1 MNSLWDEIKR
11 RNIVRVAVTYAV
23 VAWLTAQVADFATDT
38 FGAPPWVLQIF
49 VVFLLLGFPLAVLLA
64 WAYDLTPH
72 GIRRTSSAAG
82 ESDADARPPR
92 QNRAVFIVFILLA
105 LSFAAWL
112 QFYGLERVILTHDG
126 RNTFSPSADNN
137 LESLHFDLVF
147 PEAAPLAL
155 IGAAEL
161 GNGKQA
167 FAISPNG
174 KLVVY
179 AGASDEGYQLYL
191 RDISGHTTAAIEGT
205 NGAFSPFFS
214 PNSMWVGYFDGNELF
229 KVNVKGGKPVFIA
242 NATNS
247 VGGTWTDEDEIVM
260 VIEEGQQI
268 VKVPASGGEVED
280 IPIDDRLY
288 YPTAVR
294 NQQKITVFG
303 QLLDLDSSQF
313 EELPIQSRD
322 IRYAN
327 GFLFFIFQGS
337 LHAAR
342 YDLATNRLES
352 SPAPVITGVRT
363 EIWGAAQ
370 WSLSDNGTLLYMPGR
385 DARSNPLVWVNAT
398 ESKALNLPVRYRG
411 SMEISPD
418 GRRLAITE
426 YGATTSD
433 IWIYDLSNG
442 RATKLTTDG
451 INLGP
456 LFWSPDNASV
466 YYQKLSGS
474 NEVTHRRF
482 IDSQLPAEL
491 VFESMHTKYSATSIS
506 ADGRVM
512 GLHGSAYN
520 AGIAIYD
527 VITKKATP
535 VSSASSN
542 DWGTAVSPDGRAIVY
557 TSGAS
562 GAYNIFLQPIPATGK
577 RYQVSRED
585 GSEEP
590 RWSAD
595 GSKIYYRSGTRIMV
609 ADVVMEPEIIVGE
622 PQVFYSGVFENVG
635 GRSYAIHPDGERA
648 LVISSE
654 NLASSIR
661 VITNWF
667 SKVERIIQ
675 ENRSDS
681 D

>member
-1 MNSLWDEIKR
+1 M
-11 RNIVRVAVTYAV
+11 TYAV
-23 VAWLTAQVADFATDT
+23 VAWLTAQVVDFATDT

-64 WAYDLTPH
+64 WAYDLTPD
-72 GIRRTSSAAG
+72 GIRRTSIAAG

-92 QNRAVFIVFILLA
+92 QHRSVFIVFILLA

-112 QFYGLERVILTHDG
+112 QFYGLERVILTHDAG
-126 RNTFSPSADNN
+126 NTFSPSANNN

-179 AGASDEGYQLYL
+179 AGASGDDYQLYL
-191 RDISGHTTAAIEGT
+191 RDISGHTTVAIEGT
-205 NGAFSPFFS
+205 DGAFSPFFS

-229 KVNVKGGKPVFIA
+229 KVNVNGGKPVFVA

-491 VFESMHTKYSATSIS
+491 VFEYMHTKYSATSIS

>member
-1 MNSLWDEIKR
+1 M
-11 RNIVRVAVTYAV
+11 AVTYAV
-23 VAWLTAQVADFATDT
+23 VAWLMAQVADFATDT

-49 VVFLLLGFPLAVLLA
+49 VVFLLLGMPLAVLLA

-72 GIRRTSSAAG
+72 SIRRTSSAAG
-82 ESDADARPPR
+82 DSDANAQPPR
-92 QNRAVFIVFILLA
+92 QRRAVFTVFILLA
-105 LSFAAWL
+105 LSFASWL
-112 QFYGLERVILTHDG
+112 QFYGFEQVKMTRGDN
-126 RNTFSPSADNN
+126 NTFSPSANVN

-147 PEAAPLAL
+147 PEDAPLAL

-179 AGASDEGYQLYL
+179 AGASGEGYQLYL

-205 NGAFSPFFS
+205 GGAFSPFFS
-214 PNSMWVGYFDGNELF
+214 PNSMWVGYFARNELF
-229 KVNVKGGKPVFIA
+229 KVNVNGGKPVFVA

-247 VGGTWTDEDEIVM
+247 VGGTWTDADEIVM
-260 VIEEGQQI
+260 VTEEGQRI

-280 IPIDDRLY
+280 IPIDDRLF

-313 EELPIQSRD
+313 DELPVQSSD

-370 WSLSDNGTLLYMPGR
+370 WSVSDNGTLLYMPGR
-385 DARSNPLVWVNAT
+385 DARSNPLAWVNAT
-398 ESKALNLPVRYRG
+398 ESEALDFPVRYRG
-411 SMEISPD
+411 SMEISAD
-418 GRRLAITE
+418 GRRLAIIE
-426 YGATTSD
+426 YGANTSD
-433 IWIYDLSNG
+433 VWVYDLASG

-451 INLGP
+451 INSGP
-456 LFWSPDNASV
+456 LFWSPDSNSV
-466 YYQKLSGS
+466 YYQKMTGS

-491 VFESMHTKYSATSIS
+491 VLESMHTKYSATSIS

-527 VITKKATP
+527 VITKELIH
-535 VSSASSN
+535 VSSASRN
-542 DWGTAVSPDGRAIVY
+542 DWGTAVSPNGRAIAY
-557 TSGAS
+557 TSSAS
-562 GAYNIFLQPIPATGK
+562 GAYNIFLQPIPATG
-577 RYQVSRED
+577 RRHQVSREG

-609 ADVVMEPEIIVGE
+609 ADVVMEPEIILGE
-622 PQVFYSGVFENVG
+622 PEVFYSGVFENVG
-635 GRSYAIHPDGERA
+635 GRSYAIHPDGKRA

-661 VITNWF
+661 VVTNWF

-675 ENRSDS
+675 DESFS
-681 D
+681 P

>member
-1 MNSLWDEIKR
+1 M
-11 RNIVRVAVTYAV
+11 
-23 VAWLTAQVADFATDT
+23 
-38 FGAPPWVLQIF
+38 
-49 VVFLLLGFPLAVLLA
+49 
-64 WAYDLTPH
+64 
-72 GIRRTSSAAG
+72 
-82 ESDADARPPR
+82 
-92 QNRAVFIVFILLA
+92 
-105 LSFAAWL
+105 
-112 QFYGLERVILTHDG
+112 
-126 RNTFSPSADNN
+126 
-137 LESLHFDLVF
+137 
-147 PEAAPLAL
+147 
-155 IGAAEL
+155 
-161 GNGKQA
+161 
-167 FAISPNG
+167 
-174 KLVVY
+174 
-179 AGASDEGYQLYL
+179 
-191 RDISGHTTAAIEGT
+191 
-205 NGAFSPFFS
+205 
-214 PNSMWVGYFDGNELF
+214 
-229 KVNVKGGKPVFIA
+229 
-242 NATNS
+242 
-247 VGGTWTDEDEIVM
+247 
-260 VIEEGQQI
+260 
-268 VKVPASGGEVED
+268 
-280 IPIDDRLY
+280 
-288 YPTAVR
+288 
-294 NQQKITVFG
+294 
-303 QLLDLDSSQF
+303 
-313 EELPIQSRD
+313 
-322 IRYAN
+322 
-327 GFLFFIFQGS
+327 
-337 LHAAR
+337 
-342 YDLATNRLES
+342 
-352 SPAPVITGVRT
+352 ITGVRT